1 MELEVAVFMVAR
13 TARDRTTH
21 TLPFATNKDCDS
33 LNVDTLPNSS
43 SLYLEVDSRISNFL
57 GE

>member
-1 MELEVAVFMVAR
+1 MELEVAVFRVAR
-13 TARDRTTH
+13 TARDRTH
-21 TLPFATNKDCDS
+21 TLPFATNKACDS

-43 SLYLEVDSRISNFL
+43 SLYLEVDSRISNFF